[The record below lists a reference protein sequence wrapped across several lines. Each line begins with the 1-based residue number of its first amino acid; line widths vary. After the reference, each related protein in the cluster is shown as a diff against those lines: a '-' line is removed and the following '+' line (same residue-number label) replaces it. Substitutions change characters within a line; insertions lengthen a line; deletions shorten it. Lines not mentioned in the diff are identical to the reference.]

1 MASTLKARR
10 FILAAAVTSITI
22 AGTLY
27 GAGIKTEKE
36 VTQSVQKTRE
46 ATIDERIESL
56 RSTRQNLAA
65 KKELV
70 ERQIRDL
77 DARIEERKQ
86 KGLDGFKKEP
96 PHNG

>member
-56 RSTRQNLAA
+56 RSTRQNLSA

>member
-1 MASTLKARR
+1 MASSQKARR
-10 FILAAAVTSITI
+10 LILTTAVVSITI

-27 GAGIKTEKE
+27 GAGVKTGQE
-36 VTQSVQKTRE
+36 VTQTVQKRHE
-46 ATIDERIESL
+46 ATLDERITSL
-56 RSTRQNLAA
+56 RDMRQSLAS

-77 DARIEERKQ
+77 DTRIEERKQ
-86 KGLDGFKKEP
+86 KGLDGSKREP